1 MIPKNEYEARAAEE
15 QVQLLTEALTGAV
28 DGSGY
33 WMNMAGRYYPR
44 FYPKGPEISPFNA
57 LTLGLFSDR
66 KGYKT
71 GLYTFIRKRRCVT
84 NR

>member
-33 WMNMAGRYYPR
+33 WMNMAGR
-44 FYPKGPEISPFNA
+44 
-57 LTLGLFSDR
+57 
-66 KGYKT
+66 
-71 GLYTFIRKRRCVT
+71 
-84 NR
+84 